1 MICKILGQFV
11 NPFTADDKYSV
22 FNRGNLLQHFQRQ
35 LSEKGKIFSGY
46 FFTFYKFRFNFEHLK
61 KNMTLIDVVFLNLR
75 ALKQV
80 VRQMSKKS
88 HFRGPFNK

>member
-22 FNRGNLLQHFQRQ
+22 LNRGNLLQHFQRQ

-46 FFTFYKFRFNFEHLK
+46 FFTF
-61 KNMTLIDVVFLNLR
+61 
-75 ALKQV
+75 
-80 VRQMSKKS
+80 
-88 HFRGPFNK
+88 